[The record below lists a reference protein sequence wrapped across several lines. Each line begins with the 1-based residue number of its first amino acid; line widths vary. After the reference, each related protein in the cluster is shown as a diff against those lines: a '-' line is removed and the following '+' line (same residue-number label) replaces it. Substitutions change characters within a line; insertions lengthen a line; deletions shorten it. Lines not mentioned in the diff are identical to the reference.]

1 MTPIRIVAVALA
13 GAFLTA
19 CAAGG
24 STSTRQAQTA
34 SERANER
41 WQAVIAG
48 DHARA
53 YDYLSPGMRSAKS
66 REDYVAEAVIKPV
79 RYLAAKPFAESCET
93 DACTVNLELEY
104 EVVIPLAGAGK
115 QRLPAYLD
123 ERWIR
128 LDGRWYLLPDEVP

>member
-1 MTPIRIVAVALA
+1 MILIRIAAVALA
-13 GAFLTA
+13 AAFLSA

-24 STSTRQAQTA
+24 ATSRQAQTA

-53 YDYLSPGMRSAKS
+53 YDYLTPGMRSTKS

-79 RYLAAKPFAESCET
+79 RYLAAKPFDESCET
-93 DACTVNLELEY
+93 DACTVNLELLY
-104 EVVIPLAGAGK
+104 EVTIPMAGAGT

-128 LDGRWYLLPDEVP
+128 LDGRWYFLPDEVP